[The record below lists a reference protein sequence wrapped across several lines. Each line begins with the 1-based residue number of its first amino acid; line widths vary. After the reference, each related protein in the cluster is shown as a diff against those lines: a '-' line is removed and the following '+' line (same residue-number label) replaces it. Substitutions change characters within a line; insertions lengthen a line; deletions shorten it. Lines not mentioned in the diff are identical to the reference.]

1 MPGRPGLG
9 DSWRWMRKEVGP
21 ALGGQAR
28 GCLLKWQGPGSA
40 GGRDTASGCVG
51 TVRRAVAEQW
61 DPPGEDG
68 VGGPEAVGVPSQERG
83 PAP

>member
-9 DSWRWMRKEVGP
+9 DSWRWMRKEMVP

-28 GCLLKWQGPGSA
+28 GACSSGRALGQRAGRTQPPGVQGRS
-40 GGRDTASGCVG
+40 GGLGLSSG
-51 TVRRAVAEQW
+51 T
-61 DPPGEDG
+61 PGEDG
-68 VGGPEAVGVPSQERG
+68 VGGPRAVGAASQERG